1 MTAMKFKGVSK
12 LTEVY
17 EKARGKNK
25 PSLRMID
32 MGGAP
37 GISVEA
43 IFEDT
48 RTGEPLTAIWYSELR
63 ALMSHADSQNDFEG
77 GNPNYKVVDEALR
90 QMTKMRQALGQ
101 PT

>member
-1 MTAMKFKGVSK
+1 MTAMQFKGVPK

-37 GISVEA
+37 GILS
-43 IFEDT
+43 
-48 RTGEPLTAIWYSELR
+48 
-63 ALMSHADSQNDFEG
+63 
-77 GNPNYKVVDEALR
+77 R
-90 QMTKMRQALGQ
+90 QSLKIPAQVSR
-101 PT
+101 